1 MVNVFMEKCPD
12 NRIPRKRFS
21 VISGQALLREQD
33 EKKRSPR
40 ALSRRE
46 RHNRTLDN

>member
-21 VISGQALLREQD
+21 VISGQFLLREED
-33 EKKRSPR
+33 EKKNQPTSFEQ
-40 ALSRRE
+40 E
-46 RHNRTLDN
+46 RTPQPDT